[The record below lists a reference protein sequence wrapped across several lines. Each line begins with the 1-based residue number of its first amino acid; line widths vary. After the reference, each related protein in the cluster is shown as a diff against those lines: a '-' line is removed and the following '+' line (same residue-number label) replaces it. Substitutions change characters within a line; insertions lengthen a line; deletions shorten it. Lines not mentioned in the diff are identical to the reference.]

1 MKAKK
6 KETEGIKVRKTS
18 FHICY
23 IQVTG
28 LTNPSKSTSKD
39 YIRNEVN

>member
-6 KETEGIKVRKTS
+6 EMEGFKVRKTS
-18 FHICY
+18 FCICY
-23 IQVTG
+23 TQVTG

-39 YIRNEVN
+39 YIRNEVS